1 MFVFVTNLILIF
13 VLPSSFVCF
22 GRKQKLR
29 LNCVASIYPVCN
41 GETCG
46 LVACFMWVKLNVLV
60 FLYVIFVFVSVIQ
73 ILYLYLVSV
82 SESVFGMG
90 QTDVFVFIF
99 VFLIQNYWWLVS
111 INDYSVDKGRHPK
124 KNTGFFGNFSQRGG
138 GSSQFPKLFK
148 INQDIFG
155 MPKSFLG
162 AKTCFTIVGR

>member
-1 MFVFVTNLILIF
+1 M
-13 VLPSSFVCF
+13 
-22 GRKQKLR
+22 R

-60 FLYVIFVFVSVIQ
+60 FLYVIFVFLSVIQ

-90 QTDVFVFIF
+90 QTDEFVFIY

-111 INDYSVDKGRHPK
+111 INDYSVDNNVDDGCIDDDNDDDILQSEGAGPP
-124 KNTGFFGNFSQRGG
+124 TLLDPLLL
-138 GSSQFPKLFK
+138 GS
-148 INQDIFG
+148 
-155 MPKSFLG
+155 
-162 AKTCFTIVGR
+162 IVP